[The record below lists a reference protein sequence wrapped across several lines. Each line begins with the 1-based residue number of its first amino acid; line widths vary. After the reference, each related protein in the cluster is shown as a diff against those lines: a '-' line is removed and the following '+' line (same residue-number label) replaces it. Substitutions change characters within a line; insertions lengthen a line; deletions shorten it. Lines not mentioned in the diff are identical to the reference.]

1 VAVWRL
7 ASSSAEQFRSA
18 LVAEWTPLA
27 LDHEGLD
34 DLSLNFAAADQGIY
48 TRTPGADGLTSTVD
62 GFMMLGLARA
72 HDLDDLPGRDELY
85 RLARRVDVWRV
96 RTERPKSYARTWPD
110 GTEAPGVKLVSFMRR
125 AEAMNHEQFVR
136 HWSER
141 HTPLALEHHV
151 GLWDYRQHVV
161 RRAYTPGGRDVDG
174 IAELH
179 FETRADFDEKF
190 FDSDAGRKVIMDD
203 VARFMGRPTGGSG
216 LMVELPILTAFDGRG
231 AVRPGRLVE

>member
-1 VAVWRL
+1 VEQLAVAVWRV
-7 ASSSAEQFRSA
+7 ASTSADRFRAA
-18 LVAEWTPLA
+18 LVDGWARPAIDAGAFVELIV
-27 LDHEGLD
+27 
-34 DLSLNFAAADQGIY
+34 SLAAADQGIY
-48 TRTPGADGLTSTVD
+48 TREPDAAGLTANADAFLMV
-62 GFMMLGLARA
+62 GLEQA

-96 RTERPKSYARTWPD
+96 RSDYPKTYERTWPD

-125 AEAMNHEQFVR
+125 ADALNHEQFVR
-136 HWSER
+136 HWTER

-151 GLWDYRQHVV
+151 GLWNYAQHVV

-179 FETRADFDEKF
+179 FATRADFEDRF
-190 FDSDAGRKVIMDD
+190 FDSDAGRRVIMDD

-216 LMVELPILTAFDGRG
+216 LMTELPLLTAV
-231 AVRPGRLVE
+231 ATA